1 MEPFAKRSRRM
12 NKKIS
17 DDCFAND
24 DALMPHTKALTKLTA
39 GLSGVTTKQKVALDD
54 AVGRVLA
61 QSVQAPRHIPAH
73 NNSAMDGY
81 GFAFADYDDQ
91 NGATLPVTGM
101 MAAGSPLKGT
111 SAANGAIRI
120 FTGAVLP
127 KDCDSVVMQEDVEPV
142 TIDDDPHIKIPPGLK
157 QGSNVRLAGEDV
169 RKGETVLAAPR
180 RLSPQDLAAIA
191 STGVNEITCFRP
203 LRVAIFSTGDE
214 VIRPGTPFEHGKVY
228 DSNAAML
235 RGLVTKTGARCDDL
249 GVLPDD
255 YSAVCDA
262 LSEAAKTHDVLLT
275 SGGVSVGDLDHVVTA
290 LNELG
295 AVHLWKIAIKPG
307 RPMSF
312 GQIGEC
318 VMLGLPGNPVAA
330 FLCFLLYAHP
340 VLATLSGEKWR
351 APQRY
356 RLPSGFSM
364 NKKPGRREFLR
375 GIVELSDEGAPLV
388 NKYARDGSGLISS
401 LTQADGFIELA
412 EDVTEI
418 KHGDLVNF
426 VPFSS
431 FGL

>member
-1 MEPFAKRSRRM
+1 M

-24 DALMPHTKALTKLTA
+24 EALLPHAKALTKLTA
-39 GLSGVTTKQKVALDD
+39 GLSGVTTKQRVALED

-61 QSVQAPRHIPAH
+61 QPVLAPRNIPAH
-73 NNSAMDGY
+73 TNSAMDGY
-81 GFAFADYDDQ
+81 GFAFADYDAQ
-91 NGATLPVTGM
+91 NGAVLPVTGL
-101 MAAGSPLKGT
+101 MAAGSPLEGT
-111 SAANGAIRI
+111 SEAHGAIRI

-127 KDCDSVVMQEDVEPV
+127 RNCDSVVMQEDVEPV
-142 TIDDDPHIKIPPGLK
+142 MIDDNPHIKIPPGLTP
-157 QGSNVRLAGEDV
+157 GSNVRLAGEDV
-169 RKGETVLAAPR
+169 REGEPVLGAPR
-180 RLSPQDLAAIA
+180 RLSPQDMAAIA
-191 STGVNEITCFRP
+191 STGITEVECFRP

-235 RGLVTKTGARCDDL
+235 RGLVTKTGAHCDDL

-255 YSAVCDA
+255 FSAIRDA

-275 SGGVSVGDLDHVVTA
+275 SGGVSVGDLDHVLSV
-290 LNELG
+290 LKELG

-312 GQIGEC
+312 GQIDDC

-340 VLATLSGEKWR
+340 VLATLSGQRWQ
-351 APQRY
+351 APMRY
-356 RLPSGFSM
+356 TLPAGFSM

-388 NKYARDGSGLISS
+388 HKYTRDGSGLISS

-412 EDVTEI
+412 EDVTQI
-418 KHGDLVNF
+418 KQGDLVNF